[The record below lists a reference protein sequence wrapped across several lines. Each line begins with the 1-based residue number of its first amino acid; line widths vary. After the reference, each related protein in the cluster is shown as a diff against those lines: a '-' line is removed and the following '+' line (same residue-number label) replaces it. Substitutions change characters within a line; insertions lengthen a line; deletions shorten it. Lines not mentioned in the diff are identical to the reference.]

1 MKKWFKKVS
10 KKKYLYGLLLI
21 LLLGTGYVVI
31 KAASKYYEHR
41 WTNGIVAMAYQSN
54 FISNDIIEIDD
65 GYASVGF
72 VDGSMPVVRIL
83 DKSGETKEEYYL
95 DEVQGNMVK
104 RIFAVEGGYLVVGVS
119 DGDFTAIYLTLEGK
133 ILASKTYSTSEFRY
147 KAEVYFEEDDDYIY
161 GISDVYDVSAV
172 MIKKKV
178 NKNITIREIDKEDYT
193 DEITKMVNIYTGI
206 TAFMNYRGTE
216 YYPTFTERY
225 DDGYVYG
232 LNNFQTSEALIVYIK
247 DNKLQWQKKLE
258 DTFVRDAVAF
268 NSGVIVAMTDSYS
281 SYVDPESNDKASSR
295 KYGSYLQMYSWDGND
310 LGKDEIANYLV
321 ENEVFFYPE
330 HLIALGNTAFVMSGS
345 SYNSDMAETI
355 SDGMGK
361 VASDGKNAHDGEE
374 PPEKPKD
381 GEEPPE
387 KPADEKEPKDS
398 MTGVP
403 SVIAGDGLE
412 DDKDG
417 EFGYGGYEDNSQAYP
432 FTAELMYF
440 SIIHKV
446 ETKTDGN
453 GKVEATKVN
462 ANWGDEVKFTITPNP
477 GFILSEVKVT
487 DSEGNVVIFTDNTFT
502 MPNADVIIE
511 ASFKVENPETL
522 AFISI
527 IVFIVLAVSGTILYK
542 NRKKPTKYEEV
553 K

>member
-1 MKKWFKKVS
+1 MKEWFKKVS
-10 KKKYLYGLLLI
+10 KKKYLYGLVLI

-54 FISNDIIEIDD
+54 FISNDIIEIED

-119 DGDFTAIYLTLEGK
+119 YGDFTAIYLTLEGK

-225 DDGYVYG
+225 DEGYVYG

-247 DNKLQWQKKLE
+247 DNKIQWQKKLE

-268 NSGVIVAMTDSYS
+268 NSGIIVAMTDSYS
-281 SYVDPESNDKASSR
+281 SNVDTESNDKASSR
-295 KYGSYLQMYSWDGND
+295 DYGSYLQMYSWDGND

-321 ENEVFFYPE
+321 ENEIFFFPE

-345 SYNSDMAETI
+345 SFNSDMAETI

-361 VASDGKNAHDGEE
+361 
-374 PPEKPKD
+374 
-381 GEEPPE
+381 
-387 KPADEKEPKDS
+387 
-398 MTGVP
+398 
-403 SVIAGDGLE
+403 
-412 DDKDG
+412 
-417 EFGYGGYEDNSQAYP
+417 
-432 FTAELMYF
+432 
-440 SIIHKV
+440 
-446 ETKTDGN
+446 
-453 GKVEATKVN
+453 
-462 ANWGDEVKFTITPNP
+462 
-477 GFILSEVKVT
+477 
-487 DSEGNVVIFTDNTFT
+487 
-502 MPNADVIIE
+502 
-511 ASFKVENPETL
+511 
-522 AFISI
+522 
-527 IVFIVLAVSGTILYK
+527 
-542 NRKKPTKYEEV
+542 
-553 K
+553 

>member
-1 MKKWFKKVS
+1 MKEWFKKVS
-10 KKKYLYGLLLI
+10 KKKYLYGLVLI

-54 FISNDIIEIDD
+54 FISNDIIEIED

-119 DGDFTAIYLTLEGK
+119 YGDFTAIYLTLEGK

-225 DDGYVYG
+225 DEGYVYG

-247 DNKLQWQKKLE
+247 DNKIQWQKKLE

-268 NSGVIVAMTDSYS
+268 NSGIIVAMTDSYS
-281 SYVDPESNDKASSR
+281 SNVDTESNDKASSR
-295 KYGSYLQMYSWDGND
+295 DYGSYLQMYSWDGND

-321 ENEVFFYPE
+321 ENEIFFFPE

-345 SYNSDMAETI
+345 SFNSDMAETI

-361 VASDGKNAHDGEE
+361 VLTDGKE
-374 PPEKPKD
+374 PPKKD
-381 GEEPPE
+381 EDGKEPPE
-387 KPADEKEPKDS
+387 KPADEKEHKDS

-412 DDKDG
+412 DDRDG
-417 EFGYGGYEDNSQAYP
+417 EFGYGGFEDNSQAYP

-511 ASFKVENPETL
+511 ASFKVENPETV